1 MEGSP
6 NGSNNDAHSDI
17 RDRARELFERISIF
31 LEGGP
36 QTSEAETITLP
47 CTTVTE
53 PCTSE
58 ADTITVACTSEDELQ
73 TSESDSIT
81 VPCTTVTQPSEI
93 ETDVLSHEEGWDR
106 GRAQQHLISSV
117 VFRSMRHGNG
127 DEWDFESSRENMD
140 IADLDK
146 VGLADDASNHGI
158 YNDDQNDLKIAM
170 TENIDTVLLR
180 GIFDWSRPDGNVW
193 SQQIVW
199 NGSFADS
206 QRLVQ
211 LMEVNS
217 PSIEVRTQHFDLHTH
232 LRELF
237 IARHASHPIAAAISA
252 VESSP
257 TVIISEEQVRKG
269 ENEGLMCAIC
279 HDMFSIG
286 ESVKQLRCSH
296 FYHEQCMFQWF
307 YLRLQCPLCRDE
319 FQ

>member
-1 MEGSP
+1 MEGST
-6 NGSNNDAHSDI
+6 NGSNNDMHSDI

-31 LEGGP
+31 LEGEP
-36 QTSEAETITLP
+36 QTSEGDTITLP

-73 TSESDSIT
+73 TSEADSIT

-93 ETDVLSHEEGWDR
+93 ETDVLSHEEVWDR
-106 GRAQQHLISSV
+106 DRAQQHLISSV

-146 VGLADDASNHGI
+146 IGLENDASNHGI

-170 TENIDTVLLR
+170 TENIDTLLLR
-180 GIFDWSRPDGNVW
+180 GIFDWSRLDGNVW

-199 NGSFADS
+199 SGSFANS
-206 QRLVQ
+206 QWLVQ

-217 PSIEVRTQHFDLHTH
+217 PSIEVRTQHFDIHIH

-237 IARHASHPIAAAISA
+237 IARHASHPITAAISA
-252 VESSP
+252 VESWP
-257 TVIISEEQVRKG
+257 TIIISKEQVYKG

-286 ESVKQLRCSH
+286 ESV
-296 FYHEQCMFQWF
+296 
-307 YLRLQCPLCRDE
+307 
-319 FQ
+319 